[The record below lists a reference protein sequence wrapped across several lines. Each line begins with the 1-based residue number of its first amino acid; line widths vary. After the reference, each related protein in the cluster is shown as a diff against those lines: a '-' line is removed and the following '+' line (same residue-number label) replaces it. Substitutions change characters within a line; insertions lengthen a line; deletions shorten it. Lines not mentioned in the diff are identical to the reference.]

1 MVMRSVENARTALD
15 DGKTDAA
22 IKMMKSTDALCS
34 RVVAPPTVHGL
45 ALRILAD
52 AYVQKATERSAN
64 DDGGENGTS
73 SGGETTEGT
82 KEGDDAEGDD
92 GNASYVEMAKGALKK
107 GIEICKVHEGKAG
120 MPPFMVADLAGRL
133 GDLYAALGEIFREE
147 KNYKEALRSLRLGCS
162 RFEKL
167 GSNDFV
173 AATLNRVAFCY
184 MEKEKWNEALSEIA
198 DAERAASGAEAE
210 SAILSTTFSYKARC
224 YKALDKTSLART
236 AFESA
241 LKFAMA
247 SGNVDVCREAE
258 EFLAETQSEST
269 VDDSAYL

>member
-1 MVMRSVENARTALD
+1 MRSVENARTALD
-15 DGKTDAA
+15 DGKADAA

-34 RVVAPPTVHGL
+34 RVVAPPPVHGL

-52 AYVQKATERSAN
+52 AYLQKASERNAN
-64 DDGGENGTS
+64 NGGGENGTS
-73 SGGETTEGT
+73 SGGETTEGE
-82 KEGDDAEGDD
+82 KEGGEGDAE
-92 GNASYVEMAKGALKK
+92 ASYVDMAKGALKK

-120 MPPFMVADLAGRL
+120 MPAFMVADLAGRL

-147 KNYKEALRSLRLGCS
+147 RNYKEALRSLRLGLS

-167 GSNDFV
+167 GANDFV

-184 MEKEKWNEALSEIA
+184 MEKEQWNEALSEIA

-210 SAILSTTFSYKARC
+210 SAILSTTFAYKARC
-224 YKALDKTSLART
+224 YKALDKTNLART
-236 AFESA
+236 AFETA